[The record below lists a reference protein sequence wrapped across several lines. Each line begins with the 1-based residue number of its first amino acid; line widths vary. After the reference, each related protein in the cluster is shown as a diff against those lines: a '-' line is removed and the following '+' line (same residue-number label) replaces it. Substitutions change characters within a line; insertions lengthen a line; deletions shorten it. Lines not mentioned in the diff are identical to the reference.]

1 MKKIN
6 LFLLSALMMLIFGCN
21 KDEQVVVP
29 EFQSNEIQI
38 EETQTAYS
46 RALDNAFDLM
56 QELYPDKHKT
66 LLLRKSL
73 LKPEYYTTATLVA
86 SHPEVAG
93 RMLAKSTE
101 KYDFSY
107 NTAILTYKYEWQ

>member
-1 MKKIN
+1 
-6 LFLLSALMMLIFGCN
+6 MMLIFGCN

-56 QELYPDKHKT
+56 QELYPDK
-66 LLLRKSL
+66 LRFSVQMKQNQ
-73 LKPEYYTTATLVA
+73 LKNMILVI
-86 SHPEVAG
+86 
-93 RMLAKSTE
+93 TQQ
-101 KYDFSY
+101 Y
-107 NTAILTYKYEWQ
+107 